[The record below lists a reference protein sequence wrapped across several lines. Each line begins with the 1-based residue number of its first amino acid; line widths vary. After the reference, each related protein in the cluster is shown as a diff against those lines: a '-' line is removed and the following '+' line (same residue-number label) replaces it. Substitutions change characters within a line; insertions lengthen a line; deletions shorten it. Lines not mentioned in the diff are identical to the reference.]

1 MKRKRYTDPEAVL
14 NATIAALEVD
24 DGPLQGRVAG
34 EVAWGLLRSYR
45 QALLDLLSMGPLLC
59 VETWLRE
66 TAHPDGSLTPEVT
79 LNLRADLLLLLR
91 NTVRGGPSVSMST
104 SPSRLSFAARLT
116 DTGRVTI
123 AAEGTARDLIIV
135 QFVMLLQQVGLANV
149 RMCLA
154 PDCGRVFVKTY
165 RREFCS
171 VQCQKRVNARTQRQ
185 KARERREQQVR
196 TRRLRKGQ

>member
-1 MKRKRYTDPEAVL
+1 MKRKRYVHPEAVL
-14 NATIAALEVD
+14 NATIAALEMD
-24 DGPLQGRVAG
+24 DGPLKGRVVG
-34 EVAWGLLRSYR
+34 DVAWSLLRSY
-45 QALLDLLSMGPLLC
+45 QKALLDLLSMGPLLC

-66 TAHPDGSLTPEVT
+66 TAHPDASLTPEDT
-79 LNLRADLLLLLR
+79 LLIRAELLALIR
-91 NTVRGGPSVSMST
+91 NTIRGQSSPIST
-104 SPSRLSFAARLT
+104 SPSRLSFSVRPN

-123 AAEGTARDLIIV
+123 AADGTTRDVIIL
-135 QFVMLLQQVGLANV
+135 QFVMLLQHVGLANV

-171 VQCQKRVNARTQRQ
+171 VQCQKRVNARKQRQ
-185 KARERREQQVR
+185 QARERRERQAR